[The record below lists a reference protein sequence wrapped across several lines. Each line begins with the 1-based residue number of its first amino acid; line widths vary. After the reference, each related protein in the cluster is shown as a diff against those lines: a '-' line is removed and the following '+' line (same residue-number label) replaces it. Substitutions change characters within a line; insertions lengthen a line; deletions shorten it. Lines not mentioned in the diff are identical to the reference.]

1 MPGVNIDPKAFERA
15 YVTDVRYRDYMLDKA
30 DEIIRASKSAF
41 LMLQRADNE
50 WRLSV
55 TTPPKY
61 LSAFKREI
69 DLSIQTSYAI
79 NVDPAWN
86 LVEWGAHP
94 GGDPDTFVLAY
105 KPMTR
110 GLEMV
115 AALHQQ

>member
-1 MPGVNIDPKAFERA
+1 MKISITDFQEAYIRDP
-15 YVTDVRYRDYMLDKA
+15 RYRDYMRDKA
-30 DEIIRASKSAF
+30 QEIVRASISAF
-41 LMLQRADNE
+41 LLVQRADNE

-61 LSAFKREI
+61 IKAFYIEL

-79 NVDPAWN
+79 NYDPAWN
-86 LVEWGAHP
+86 MVEWGAHP

-115 AALHQQ
+115 ASLHQ